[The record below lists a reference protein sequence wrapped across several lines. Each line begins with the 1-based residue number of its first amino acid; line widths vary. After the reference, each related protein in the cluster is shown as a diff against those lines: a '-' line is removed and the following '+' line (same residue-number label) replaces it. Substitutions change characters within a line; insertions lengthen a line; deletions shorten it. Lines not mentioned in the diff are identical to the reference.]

1 MGNEAVHLLFTM
13 NRWEMK
19 KQLVQMLES
28 GTDVICDRY
37 SYSGTAYSVAK
48 GLDFD
53 WCCSSERGLVL
64 PDLVVYF
71 DTSADKIAQRS
82 GFGDEKF
89 EKIEF
94 QRKVEQAYELFK
106 EKGIS

>member
-1 MGNEAVHLLFTM
+1 LDQYLKNKVGDGMGNEAVHLLFTM

-37 SYSGTAYSVAK
+37 SYSGCAYSVAK

-53 WCCSSERGLVL
+53 WCCSAERGLVL

-71 DTSADKIAQRS
+71 DTSADKIA
-82 GFGDEKF
+82 
-89 EKIEF
+89 
-94 QRKVEQAYELFK
+94 
-106 EKGIS
+106 